1 MQCPQCGHGNGP
13 DAKFCNQC
21 GTALTA
27 EPRPTSG
34 IDDLARY
41 VPDTLLEKLRAA
53 QAGESMWGERRT
65 VTMLFAD
72 LQGSTAAA
80 EQLDPEEWAEIVN
93 GAFGHLIAPVYRYEG
108 TLARLQG
115 DAILAFFGAPIA
127 HEDDPARAVRAGLDI
142 IEDIEPYSAEIEE
155 QYGIPIA
162 VRVGINTGLVVV
174 GEVGSDLRV
183 EYTAL
188 GDAIN
193 VAARMEQTAEPG
205 TVRVTA
211 DTLSLLGGSFDAV
224 EIGPVEVKGKAEPI
238 NAHRV
243 VGLAE
248 AVRATSTEAPLVG
261 RAEELRR
268 LRGLLDRLDDGVG
281 AICTI
286 VGEAGV
292 GKSRLLAALRDGVG
306 EQGAVG
312 ETWTD
317 AGDIGWLRGRAQS
330 YERSIPYAT
339 FIALFGDWWD
349 GVERVEDGFER
360 VLTAVDRAVGTPD
373 EDMASLLTQLIG
385 GTLPTPQRAVIDALD
400 TPVLHQR
407 TTEAV
412 ARYLTA
418 ESGRRPLVLVLD
430 DLHWADASS
439 LGLIED
445 LMALAGTEP
454 LALLLVMRP
463 NRDDPAWRLVESAGR
478 DHAPWHASLDL
489 QALDA
494 ESTSALLGRL
504 VGEIEL
510 DDELR
515 TAILERA
522 NGNPLFVEEI
532 VHALGERPGHNS
544 EPLRR
549 EHFDVP
555 PSLTGLLTA
564 RLDQLD
570 EPTKHVAQVASVVG
584 REFDLE
590 VLAAAAESGADLE
603 TRVLELVRSGIL
615 EPRQQQPPRT
625 YSYRHPLIRENAYS
639 TVLLRTRRELHGRIA
654 RHLEASTPDASQE
667 IARHYL
673 EANQPEA
680 AFPHLVQAGRRSVRA
695 MALSGAIGYFSTALE
710 SAPDDADPEL
720 VLAAHEGL
728 GETYSLVPD
737 LTNAQAAYQS
747 LLEFGRESGRRRL
760 EVAALNRMG
769 ISSATLAAD
778 FAQALDY
785 LGGAREIAEEIED
798 DLGLAE
804 YHMNACLVNALQG
817 NFDVSVNHDD
827 EITRLGQKTGNEPVR
842 VVGLLRKSTNL
853 IAAGRY
859 EESRMAYAEALE
871 LAQEVG
877 SEEAIA
883 VLECNVNA
891 VLHLRDG
898 DLGAA
903 RQLLGRNLPTLD
915 RYASFYGANCHHWLG
930 QSARFA
936 GDVEAALSAYAAAE
950 RLGRTLSQPHAV
962 AAGLAGRAHLL
973 AASGHTRDTA
983 RLRAEAQEL
992 VTAPAGEFYATSTWV
1007 DIAGAGIHMGD
1018 LDGAAAAL
1026 DEALSRSSMTTA
1038 WEEPRV
1044 SLTRARIA
1052 GARGHTDTARH
1063 HLDEARSMI
1072 SARRLRV
1079 YEPELFV
1086 LEGIVAMAA
1095 GRTDHAVTMLT
1106 QAERTASESGQQL
1119 IVIEALGRL
1128 AELGEGSGDDSGARG
1143 LRDRAASVTEA
1154 LANAI
1159 ADEELRRSFR
1169 ARQLELAGIAMPDVG
1184 HA

>member
-1 MQCPQCGHGNGP
+1 MQCPQCGHGNVP

-21 GTALTA
+21 GTALTH
-27 EPRPTSG
+27 ESRPTSAM
-34 IDDLARY
+34 DDLARY

-53 QAGESMWGERRT
+53 QAGESMRGERRT

-80 EQLDPEEWAEIVN
+80 EQLDPEEWAEIAN

-142 IEDIEPYSAEIEE
+142 IQDIEPYSTTIEE

-211 DTLSLLGGSFDAV
+211 DTLELLGDSFDAV
-224 EIGPVEVKGKAEPI
+224 EIGPVEVKGKGEAI

-243 VGLAE
+243 VGVAD
-248 AVRATSTEAPLVG
+248 AVRAASTETPLVG

-312 ETWTD
+312 ERWTE

-330 YERSIPYAT
+330 YERSIPHAT
-339 FIALFGDWWD
+339 FIALLCDWWD
-349 GVERVEDGFER
+349 GVDRVDDGFER
-360 VLTAVDRAVGTPD
+360 VRTAVEGALGTPD
-373 EDMASLLTQLIG
+373 EDMAALLTQLIG
-385 GTLPTPQRAVIDALD
+385 GTLPTPQRAVIDALE

-418 ESGRRPLVLVLD
+418 ESRRRPLVLVLD
-430 DLHWADASS
+430 DLHWADALS

-445 LMALAGTEP
+445 LMALVTTEP
-454 LALLLVMRP
+454 LALLLVTRP
-463 NRDDPAWRLVESAGR
+463 NRDDPAWGLVESAGR
-478 DHAPWHASLDL
+478 DHAQWHTTLDL
-489 QALDA
+489 EALDA
-494 ESTSALLGRL
+494 ESTSALLERL

-515 TAILERA
+515 AAILERA

-532 VHALGERPGHNS
+532 VHALDDGLGRRS

-570 EPTKHVAQVASVVG
+570 EPTRHVAQVASVVG

-590 VLAAAAESGADLE
+590 VLAAAAESTADLDA
-603 TRVLELVRSGIL
+603 RVLELVRGGIL
-615 EPRQQQPPRT
+615 EPRQQQPRRT
-625 YSYRHPLIRENAYS
+625 YSYRHPLIRENAYN

-654 RHLEASTPDASQE
+654 RHREASTPDASQE

-673 EANQPEA
+673 EANEPEA
-680 AFPHLVQAGRRSVRA
+680 AFPHLVEAGRRSVRA
-695 MALSGAIGYFSTALE
+695 MALSSAIRFFSTALE
-710 SAPDDADPEL
+710 GVPDDADPEL

-747 LLEFGRESGRRRL
+747 LLQFGRESGRRRM

-769 ISSATLAAD
+769 FSSATLAAD
-778 FAQALDY
+778 FAQALVY

-804 YHMNACLVNALQG
+804 YNMNACLVNALQG
-817 NFDVSVNHDD
+817 NFDVSVDHDD
-827 EITRLGQKTGNEPVR
+827 EIARLGQQAGNETVR
-842 VVGLLRKSTNL
+842 VVGLLRKATNL

-859 EESRMAYAEALE
+859 AEARVGYAEALE

-877 SEEAIA
+877 NEEAIA
-883 VLECNVNA
+883 VLECNANA

-898 DLGAA
+898 DIGAA
-903 RQLLGRNLPTLD
+903 MELLRGNLPTLD

-936 GDVEAALSAYAAAE
+936 GDVEAALTAYGAAE
-950 RLGRTLSQPHAV
+950 RLGRTRSQPHAV
-962 AAGLAGRAHLL
+962 AAGLAGRANMLV
-973 AASGHTRDTA
+973 ASGQAGDTE
-983 RLRAEAQEL
+983 RLRAEAEQL
-992 VTAPAGEFYATSTWV
+992 VTTPAGEFYATSTWA
-1007 DIAGAGIHMGD
+1007 DIAGANFHMGD

-1026 DEALSRSSMTTA
+1026 DGALARSSMSTA

-1044 SLTRARIA
+1044 LLARARVA
-1052 GARGHTDTARH
+1052 EAQGHSDTASQ
-1063 HLDEARSMI
+1063 HLDEARSVI
-1072 SARRLRV
+1072 SARGLRV

-1086 LEGIVAMAA
+1086 LDGIVAMAT
-1095 GRTDHAVTMLT
+1095 GRTDHAVTVLT

-1128 AELGEGSGDDSGARG
+1128 AELRDQSGDDTGARG

-1154 LANAI
+1154 LASTI

-1169 ARQLELAGIAMPDVG
+1169 ARQLEMAGIAMPDVG
-1184 HA
+1184 QA